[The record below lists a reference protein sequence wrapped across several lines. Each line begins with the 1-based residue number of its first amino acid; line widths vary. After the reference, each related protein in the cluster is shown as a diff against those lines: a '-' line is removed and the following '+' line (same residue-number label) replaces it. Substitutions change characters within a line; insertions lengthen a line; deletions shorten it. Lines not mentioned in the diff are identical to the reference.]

1 MPGGGNP
8 FITTPTT
15 TGAERLRHFP
25 TTADGSP
32 AINAAV
38 TAPAEVII
46 APAGAPVTPLAAV
59 ATILSA

>member
-8 FITTPTT
+8 FMTTPT
-15 TGAERLRHFP
+15 TGAERLRHVP

-32 AINAAV
+32 AINATV

-46 APAGAPVTPLAAV
+46 ALAGAPVTPVAAV
-59 ATILSA
+59 ATILRA